1 MRDLIRRYRRRLERR
16 PPCFGGSTDGFGG
29 STDGDGVGGDDA
41 NGIIDLNVSYMLPWE
56 EGSVLASNLL
66 LHVAT
71 HSSFVSDV
79 SGQNPPRLADLR
91 DFPRVDLEDFLRPGI
106 CILDKF

>member
-1 MRDLIRRYRRRLERR
+1 
-16 PPCFGGSTDGFGG
+16 
-29 STDGDGVGGDDA
+29 
-41 NGIIDLNVSYMLPWE
+41 
-56 EGSVLASNLL
+56 

-106 CILDKF
+106 CILDKI

>member
-1 MRDLIRRYRRRLERR
+1 LEALSII
-16 PPCFGGSTDGFGG
+16 PLGSSGF
-29 STDGDGVGGDDA
+29 DA
-41 NGIIDLNVSYMLPWE
+41 NGFIDLNADFTDASRPPWE
-56 EGSVLASNLL
+56 GASGFL

-79 SGQNPPRLADLR
+79 NHPPPRLADL
-91 DFPRVDLEDFLRPGI
+91 DNFPRVDLEDFLRPGI